1 MDNTKIIESL
11 LYIKGSEGLNPK
23 TLKLLLNVSTQI
35 ARRELKKFMKEFNKL
50 DRGLKVMMFEDTF
63 KFATLPEHNELISD
77 LVTIERKRKLSES
90 AIETIGIIAYKQPV
104 TKMQINNIRGV
115 ISDGVFATLLAKELI
130 KEVGVKDTP
139 GRPILYGITDKFYDY
154 FQISSLNELPKL
166 DEFINIEDENV
177 KKFDLFSSQREDS
190 KVIKE

>member
-1 MDNTKIIESL
+1 MDNNKIIESL
-11 LYIKGSEGLNPK
+11 LYIKGSEGINPK
-23 TLKLLLNVSTQI
+23 TLKILLNVSTAI
-35 ARRELKKFMKEFNKL
+35 ARKELKKFMKEFNKL
-50 DRGLKVMMFEDTF
+50 DRGLRVMMFDDTF
-63 KFATLPEHNELISD
+63 KFATLPEHNELIGD

-115 ISDGVFATLLAKELI
+115 ISDGVFNTLLAKELI
-130 KEVGVKDTP
+130 KEVGVKDSP

-166 DEFINIEDENV
+166 DEFVNIEDENV
-177 KKFDLFSSQREDS
+177 KKFDLFSSQRTDNKE
-190 KVIKE
+190 IKD